1 LGKLLNLFI
10 NLCLLRAK
18 PQDVPASWF
27 LLGLIV
33 ATYILVSLALAA
45 KTLPPAHAV
54 FFALA
59 DVAILALFTYAV
71 LLLRS
76 FPERFLQTLTAL
88 VGVGA
93 LFGLVAWPMLALP
106 GQQYTLLIYVL
117 MLWNIA
123 VMAFILREALAV
135 SFILSL
141 AASLGYF
148 SISLIAL
155 GALFPVATPT
165 L

>member
-1 LGKLLNLFI
+1 MGKLLKLFI

-33 ATYILVSLALAA
+33 ATYILVSLAVAA
-45 KTLPPAHAV
+45 TTLPPARAM

-59 DVAILALFTYAV
+59 DVVILALFTYAV

-76 FPERFLQTLTAL
+76 FAERFLQTLTAL

-93 LFGLVAWPMLALP
+93 LFGLVAWPILAIS
-106 GQQYTLLIYVL
+106 GQQYTFLIYAL
-117 MLWNIA
+117 MIWNIA
-123 VMAFILREALAV
+123 VVAFILREALTI

-155 GALFPVATPT
+155 GMLFPVPTPS